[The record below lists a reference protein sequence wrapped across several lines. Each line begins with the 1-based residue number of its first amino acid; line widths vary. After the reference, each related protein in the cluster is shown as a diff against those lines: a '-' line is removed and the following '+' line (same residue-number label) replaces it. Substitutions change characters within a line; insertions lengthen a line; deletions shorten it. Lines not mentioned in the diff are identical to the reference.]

1 MADPDEALVQRYLRG
16 DQKAFRS
23 LVERHTPAV
32 YNLAYRSTNSSD
44 DAADITQE
52 TFRRVVEALPSSRLD
67 LPFKPWLLRIALNL
81 CRDLAKR
88 KQPVA
93 FASLAL
99 DRDDGD
105 DDDIADGL
113 PDLAPLPADI
123 LEADE
128 TRQALERALQGL
140 SDGYR
145 TVITLRYAEDLSYQ
159 EIAATLNLPL
169 NTVRTHLARAK
180 KALHDR
186 LRLELGE
193 TS

>member
-1 MADPDEALVQRYLRG
+1 MADPDEALVQQYLRG
-16 DQKAFRS
+16 DQKAFQS

-32 YNLAYRSTNSSD
+32 YNLAYRSTNSRD

-81 CRDLAKR
+81 CRDWAKR
-88 KQPVA
+88 RQPVA
-93 FASLAL
+93 FASLGA
-99 DRDDGD
+99 DRDAGD

>member
-1 MADPDEALVQRYLRG
+1 MVDPDEALVQRYLRG

-32 YNLAYRSTNSSD
+32 YNLAYRSTYSSD

-52 TFRRVVEALPSSRLD
+52 TFRRVVEALPGSRLD
-67 LPFKPWLLRIALNL
+67 LPFKPWVLRIALNL
-81 CRDLAKR
+81 CRDLAKK
-88 KQPVA
+88 KQPVV
-93 FASLAL
+93 FASLAF
-99 DRDDGD
+99 DASGED
-105 DDDIADGL
+105 DDDVAEAL
-113 PDLAPLPADI
+113 PDLSPLPADI

-128 TRQALERALQGL
+128 TRLALERALQGL

-145 TVITLRYAEDLSYQ
+145 TVIMLRYAEDLSYQ

-180 KALHDR
+180 KALHER

-193 TS
+193 KS

>member
-1 MADPDEALVQRYLRG
+1 MVDPDEALVQRYLRG
-16 DQKAFRS
+16 DQKAFRT

-32 YNLAYRSTNSSD
+32 YNLAYRSTNSGD

-81 CRDLAKR
+81 CRDWAKR
-88 KQPVA
+88 RRPVS
-93 FASLAL
+93 FTSLTFDHDAE
-99 DRDDGD
+99 DEDGV
-105 DDDIADGL
+105 AEGL
-113 PDLAPLPADI
+113 PDLAPLPPDI

-186 LRLELGE
+186 LRQELGE

>member
-1 MADPDEALVQRYLRG
+1 MVDPDEALVQRYLRG

-32 YNLAYRSTNSSD
+32 YNLAYRSTNSGE

-67 LPFKPWLLRIALNL
+67 LPFKPWLLRITLNL
-81 CRDLAKR
+81 CRDWAKR
-88 KQPVA
+88 RRPVS
-93 FASLAL
+93 FTSLTLDHSLAEE
-99 DRDDGD
+99 DDL
-105 DDDIADGL
+105 AEAL
-113 PDLAPLPADI
+113 PDLTPLPAEL

-128 TRQALERALQGL
+128 TRQALDRALQSL
-140 SDGYR
+140 SEGYR

-159 EIAATLNLPL
+159 EIATTLNLPL

-186 LRLELGE
+186 LRQELGE
-193 TS
+193 IS

>member
-16 DQKAFRS
+16 DQRAFRS

-67 LPFKPWLLRIALNL
+67 LPFKPWVLRIALNL
-81 CRDLAKR
+81 CRDWAKR

-93 FASLAL
+93 FASLSL
-99 DRDDGD
+99 DRDTE
-105 DDDIADGL
+105 DDDIAEGL
-113 PDLAPLPADI
+113 PDLAPLPADV
-123 LEADE
+123 LEAEE